1 MFIDF
6 SKIIK
11 KKPEKYLVLD
21 IGTSEVKSLVFQ
33 KDKNYFV
40 VLASSSSNFSSSP
53 LVKDE
58 DGMIESKDFSRD
70 IIKKT
75 ILEAKELLG
84 KEFQNNY
91 KKILISLPAD
101 VLRGRVSFQNFHRKQ
116 SEKIINKIE
125 EKKIFDQI
133 FKKAKKEISE
143 DFSKKTGIMP
153 KEFSF
158 LDIKILDIKIDGYET
173 PKILGY
179 KGNNLE
185 FNIFITVIV
194 KHRFDNFKKILKS
207 LKLKP
212 VYLIHQAEGLIN
224 VFAKEYPDTFFIDI
238 GGYLTQ
244 IFLIKNGKLK
254 KVKEFEWG
262 GEDFSQAISQ
272 VLGVSKKRANLLKEK
287 YSNSLLSENVRR
299 RIKEIFNLP
308 TNEWFFNLKSELLK
322 ENILLPS
329 LVLIFGGSGV
339 IPDIKEVLEKRY
351 EELLFISEPE
361 IKIISSKYFQMIKDN
376 TNKLI
381 DSKDVP
387 ILLTCWGLKD

>member
-116 SEKIINKIE
+116 SEKIIKI
-125 EKKIFDQI
+125 
-133 FKKAKKEISE
+133 
-143 DFSKKTGIMP
+143 G
-153 KEFSF
+153 
-158 LDIKILDIKIDGYET
+158 
-173 PKILGY
+173 
-179 KGNNLE
+179 
-185 FNIFITVIV
+185 
-194 KHRFDNFKKILKS
+194 
-207 LKLKP
+207 
-212 VYLIHQAEGLIN
+212 
-224 VFAKEYPDTFFIDI
+224 
-238 GGYLTQ
+238 
-244 IFLIKNGKLK
+244 
-254 KVKEFEWG
+254 
-262 GEDFSQAISQ
+262 
-272 VLGVSKKRANLLKEK
+272 RASCRER
-287 YSNSLLSENVRR
+287 V
-299 RIKEIFNLP
+299 
-308 TNEWFFNLKSELLK
+308 
-322 ENILLPS
+322 
-329 LVLIFGGSGV
+329 
-339 IPDIKEVLEKRY
+339 
-351 EELLFISEPE
+351 
-361 IKIISSKYFQMIKDN
+361 
-376 TNKLI
+376 
-381 DSKDVP
+381 
-387 ILLTCWGLKD
+387 